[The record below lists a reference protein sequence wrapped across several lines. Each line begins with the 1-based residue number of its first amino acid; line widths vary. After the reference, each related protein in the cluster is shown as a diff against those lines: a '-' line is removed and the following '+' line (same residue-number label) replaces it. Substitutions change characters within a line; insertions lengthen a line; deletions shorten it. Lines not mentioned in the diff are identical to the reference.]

1 MKKRNEDNSNIQNC
15 NSEGLSAEALEELNR
30 LLEWLHGW
38 ENLNIIKL
46 KFPTLRKSQ

>member
-15 NSEGLSAEALEELNR
+15 NSEGLSAEDLEELNR

-38 ENLNIIKL
+38 EN
-46 KFPTLRKSQ
+46 